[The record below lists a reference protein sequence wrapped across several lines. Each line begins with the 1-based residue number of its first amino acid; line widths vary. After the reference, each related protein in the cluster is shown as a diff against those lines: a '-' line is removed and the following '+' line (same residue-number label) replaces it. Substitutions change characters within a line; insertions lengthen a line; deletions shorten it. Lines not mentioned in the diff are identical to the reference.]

1 MKNKLFI
8 SDLDGTLL
16 NDEANL
22 SNFSKEILNK
32 LIKKGLQFTV
42 ASARSVI
49 SMKKILEGL
58 DIELPVIEFNGAF
71 ISDLRT
77 GKHIVINE
85 IDPEIKYDV
94 FKIIK
99 KYELVPFI
107 SSFNGKKDLLYY
119 KNIQN
124 EGCKWYVN
132 DRIESKDSRLTKVD
146 ELYGTLKEHT
156 ICFTLIGTKGKLKEI
171 NTELEKNYGDKIE
184 LHLIENDYSP
194 GWYWLTV
201 HDAKATKDQ
210 AIKELV
216 KITGHELDDLIVF
229 GDNAND
235 IKMFNLASKAVAV
248 DNAKDI
254 LKKHA
259 DEIIGDNNSD
269 SVVKYI
275 HKCFKNRQSFI

>member
-1 MKNKLFI
+1 MKNNLFI

-22 SNFSKEILNK
+22 SRFSRDILNK
-32 LIKKGLQFTV
+32 LIKKDLQFTV

-49 SMKKILEGL
+49 SMQKILEGL
-58 DIELPVIEFNGAF
+58 DIELPIIEFNGAF

-77 GKHIVINE
+77 GKHIIINE
-85 IDPEIKYDV
+85 INPEIKFDI
-94 FKIIK
+94 FELIK
-99 KYELVPFI
+99 KYGLVPFI
-107 SSFNGKKDLLYY
+107 SSFNGKKDILYY

-124 EGCKWYVN
+124 EGCRWYVN
-132 DRIESKDSRLTKVD
+132 DRIESKDSRLTKINK
-146 ELYGTLKEHT
+146 LYDTLKEHT
-156 ICFTLIGTKGKLKEI
+156 ICFTIIGTKGKLKEL
-171 NTELEKNYGDKIE
+171 NTELEKTYGSQIE

-201 HDAKATKDQ
+201 HDAKATKDE

-216 KITGHELDDLIVF
+216 EITGHKLDDLIVF
-229 GDNAND
+229 GDNVND
-235 IKMFNLASKAVAV
+235 KKMFNLASKAIAV

-254 LKKHA
+254 LKRNA
-259 DEIIGDNNSD
+259 DEIIGNNNSD

-275 HKCFKNRQSFI
+275 HKMF

>member
-1 MKNKLFI
+1 MKNNLFI

-16 NDEANL
+16 SDEGNL
-22 SNFSKEILNK
+22 SNFARKKLNK
-32 LIKKGLQFTV
+32 LIKRGLQFTV

-49 SMKKILEGL
+49 SMQNILEGL
-58 DIELPVIEFNGAF
+58 NIKLPVIEFNGAF
-71 ISDLRT
+71 ITDLKT

-85 IDPEIKYDV
+85 INPEIKFDI

-99 KYELVPFI
+99 KYDFVPFI

-119 KNIQN
+119 ENIQN
-124 EGCKWYVN
+124 EGCRWYVN
-132 DRIESKDSRLTKVD
+132 DRIESKDSRLTKVE
-146 ELYGTLKEHT
+146 ELYDTLKEHT
-156 ICFTLIGTKGKLKEI
+156 ICFTIIGTKGKLKKL
-171 NTELEKNYGDKIE
+171 NMELVKKYGDKIE

-216 KITGHELDDLIVF
+216 KITGHKLDDLIVF

-235 IKMFNLASKAVAV
+235 IKMFNLASIAVAV

-254 LKKHA
+254 LKKDA